1 MDRKDA
7 IRDGYDA
14 VSNLYRPD
22 NAEDGQYGDWLDELA
37 RYLPHGGTVLD
48 LGCGC
53 GVPTARWLIQHGYGV
68 TGVDFSAIQIERA
81 RQLVP
86 DAAFLCADVTTLDLP
101 QHSVDAVVSFF
112 AIIHVPLAE
121 QPKLFHAIHQWL
133 KPGGWL
139 MATVGALAWTGAEK
153 NWLGGGAPMYWS
165 HEGADTYLRWLDDA
179 DFTVVW
185 HRFVPEGDGGHTL
198 VLAHV

>member
-1 MDRKDA
+1 MNRKDE

-14 VSNLYRPD
+14 VSYLYRPD
-22 NAEDGQYGDWLDELA
+22 NAEDGHYGDWLDELA
-37 RYLPHGGTVLD
+37 RCLPHGGTVLD

-53 GVPTARWLIQHGYGV
+53 GVPTSRCLTQHGYAV
-68 TGVDFSAIQIERA
+68 TGVDFSPIQIERA
-81 RQLVP
+81 RRLVP
-86 DAAFLCADVTTLDLP
+86 NATFLCGDVTTLDLP
-101 QHSVDAVVSFF
+101 QHSFDAVVSFF

-121 QPKLFHAIHQWL
+121 QAKLFYTICQWL

-139 MATVGALAWTGAEK
+139 MATVGAHAWTGAEE
-153 NWLGGGAPMYWS
+153 NWLDSGAPMYWS
-165 HEGADTYLRWLDDA
+165 HEGADTYLRWLDGA
-179 DFTVVW
+179 GFTVVW